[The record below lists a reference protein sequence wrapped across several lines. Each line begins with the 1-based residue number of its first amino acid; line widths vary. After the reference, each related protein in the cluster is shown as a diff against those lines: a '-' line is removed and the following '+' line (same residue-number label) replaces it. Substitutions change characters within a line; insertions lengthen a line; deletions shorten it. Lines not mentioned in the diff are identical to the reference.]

1 MSGDQYEAALR
12 PPRGE
17 HVLDELPT
25 TKDDSSETDIDE
37 ADNDETDTLKYRFRG
52 LKQRQLKRRKN
63 DYAKENTA
71 FEYPPLHRIT
81 PQEVRLCL
89 SLYIILNSKKQN
101 KKTKQK
107 NAYFNY
113 CVLYKINLKK
123 V

>member
-1 MSGDQYEAALR
+1 MSDYQYEAGLR

-37 ADNDETDTLKYRFRG
+37 VDNDETDTLKYRFRG

-63 DYAKENTA
+63 DYAKETTV

-81 PQEVRLCL
+81 PQEVRPFMLEF
-89 SLYIILNSKKQN
+89 IPVEKQN
-101 KKTKQK
+101 KKPFH
-107 NAYFNY
+107 AADAWHFFYA
-113 CVLYKINLKK
+113 CSSSISV
-123 V
+123 

>member
-1 MSGDQYEAALR
+1 MSGDQYEAGLR
-12 PPRGE
+12 PPHGE

-37 ADNDETDTLKYRFRG
+37 ADDDETDTLKYRFRG

-63 DYAKENTA
+63 DYAKETTA

-89 SLYIILNSKKQN
+89 SIYIILNSN
-101 KKTKQK
+101 KKRKTK
-107 NAYFNY
+107 
-113 CVLYKINLKK
+113 KK
-123 V
+123 HIF